1 MDDVTALKASEQT
14 ALWRALSASLDI
26 FTRGQFFLWAQG
38 QLQALIPHDLLVCAR
53 LDEGGQ
59 LKHIDVFHGVP
70 LEPEVMEA
78 LKHPQ
83 TGLVVRMALVCAQAK
98 LSQVVFQSDQQAPEQ
113 PLKGLFDDMRAHQ
126 LGAALFKY
134 TGLTANGASF
144 FAFFKL
150 REPPSDMRQLLLRLL
165 LPNLNL
171 VFSRIEVQGVLAA
184 DPEAQLPLTDDES
197 DLTDRQLEILH
208 WVKLGK
214 TNQEIAQI
222 LEISA
227 LTVKNHMQKLFKKL
241 NVHNRAQAVARV
253 MDMRLP
259 GHTPDL

>member
-1 MDDVTALKASEQT
+1 MDDVTLLKASEQT
-14 ALWRALSASLDI
+14 ALWRALHASLDI
-26 FTRGQFFLWAQG
+26 RSRGQFFLWSQG
-38 QLQALIPHDLLVCAR
+38 QVQALIPHDVLVCAR
-53 LDEGGQ
+53 LDADGQ
-59 LKHIDVFHGVP
+59 LRYIDVLHSVP
-70 LEPEVMEA
+70 LEPAVMDA

-83 TGLVVRMALVCAQAK
+83 TGLIVRLALTCSQAQ
-98 LSQVVFQSDQQAPEQ
+98 LMQSVWMGDQTESEH
-113 PLKGLFDDMRAHQ
+113 PLQSVADEMQTLQ
-126 LGAALFKY
+126 LGPAMFKY

-144 FAFFKL
+144 FAFLKL
-150 REPPSDMRQLLLRLL
+150 REPPTEVRQMFLRLL
-165 LPNLNL
+165 LPNLSL
-171 VFSRIEVQGVLAA
+171 VFSRAEVQGALLESEV
-184 DPEAQLPLTDDES
+184 PVGDDDTE
-197 DLTDRQLEILH
+197 LTDRQVEILH

-259 GHTPDL
+259 GRTPDL